1 VSHDASRPLR
11 PLRVLQVHAALYV
24 PNLLV
29 KGLRSLG
36 HRADSVAFGPRNR
49 NEELTGRPDYLLPSK
64 WWALPAQVGFLS
76 YALARYDVFHFWA
89 QPHIIPPLYNTFTK
103 HFPFDLA
110 AIKKAGKKIVW
121 QSDGCF
127 PMVRPTVWKTSID
140 PEVCFVCQTTQG
152 DTYGFCSNANTIH
165 LNEAMTRYADLKF
178 GMGLNLDFETDAEF
192 LFFPV
197 DVDRWH
203 PALEIPA
210 EHRYQRKN
218 PGTLLIYHGV
228 GSHVI
233 GNRGNIKGTMWI
245 HEAVRELQTEGHDI
259 ELMHVERMPN
269 EQVHYYQAQ
278 ADIVVDQLLIGGG
291 GQNSREC
298 LALGKPVLTR
308 IHPQQ
313 HEAFRKASAPFD
325 PPPYIETDRHTLK
338 ENLLRLIRDR
348 AARERIG
355 RESAEFARN
364 VLAPRASASR
374 FAQAYRSLLET

>member
-1 VSHDASRPLR
+1 MSGVGSK
-11 PLRVLQVHAALYV
+11 PLRVLHVHAALYV

-29 KGLRSLG
+29 GGLRKLG
-36 HRADSVAFGPRNR
+36 HRADSVAFGSRTRNT
-49 NEELTGRPDYLLPSK
+49 ELTGAPDYLLPSK
-64 WWALPAQVGFLS
+64 WWALPSQIAFLS
-76 YALARYDVFHFWA
+76 YALTRYDVFHFWA

-152 DTYGFCSNANTIH
+152 DTYGFCSNFNTIH
-165 LNEAMTRYADLKF
+165 LNEAMTRYADLSF
-178 GMGLNLDFETDAEF
+178 GMGLNLDFELDAEF
-192 LFFPV
+192 VFFPV
-197 DVDRWH
+197 DLDRWH
-203 PALEIPA
+203 PGLDIPA
-210 EHRYQRKN
+210 RYRYQKKH
-218 PGTLLIYHGV
+218 PDTVLIYHGV

-245 HEAVRELQTEGHDI
+245 HETVRELEAEGHDI
-259 ELMHVERMPN
+259 ELMHVERIPH
-269 EQVHYYQAQ
+269 EEVRYYQAQ

-308 IHPQQ
+308 VHPQQ
-313 HEAFRKASAPFD
+313 HGAFRKAAAPYAA
-325 PPPYIETDRHTLK
+325 PPYVETDRHTLK
-338 ENLLRLIRDR
+338 ANLVRLIADR

-355 RESAEFARN
+355 QESAKFAKH
-364 VLAPRASASR
+364 VLAPEASASR
-374 FAQAYRSLLET
+374 FAEHYRSLFGA